1 MAKEGWQTTPKLT
14 IISLYIAISTP
25 FYTSKFMQMTFTSR
39 PPNFDSSSLP
49 AIPSL
54 FKQNLPLQA
63 LILATS
69 LPSHAVLLFKSGI
82 ILVK

>member
-1 MAKEGWQTTPKLT
+1 
-14 IISLYIAISTP
+14 
-25 FYTSKFMQMTFTSR
+25 MTFTSR

-54 FKQNLPLQA
+54 FKQNLPLQP

-69 LPSHAVLLFKSGI
+69 PITLSLLIQERHYFSEIALINTNEFIPKY
-82 ILVK
+82 